1 MRRRIFGRSH
11 DSATSIMNSSS
22 RSKGSPLSSPTV
34 LDNDN
39 DSVKE
44 KAMSDKDSTIGIRQ
58 ARSRRSGDSKPG
70 DRLSIF
76 GATFGGT
83 LGKSRKPPP
92 RLVTIFYFAFF
103 SLPILVI
110 SEIGRASCRERVSS
124 PV

>member
-11 DSATSIMNSSS
+11 DSAASIMNSSS
-22 RSKGSPLSSPTV
+22 RSKGSPPKGSPLSSPTV

-39 DSVKE
+39 DSVKD
-44 KAMSDKDSTIGIRQ
+44 KAMSDKDSPIGIRQ

-83 LGKSRKPPP
+83 LGKSCKH
-92 RLVTIFYFAFF
+92 FF
-103 SLPILVI
+103 
-110 SEIGRASCRERVSS
+110 
-124 PV
+124 

>member
-1 MRRRIFGRSH
+1 
-11 DSATSIMNSSS
+11 MNSSS

-34 LDNDN
+34 LDRDN

-44 KAMSDKDSTIGIRQ
+44 KEMSDKDTPISIRR
-58 ARSRRSGDSKPG
+58 ARSRKSVDAKPA

-92 RLVTIFYFAFF
+92 RFVGQSFVFASFLTF
-103 SLPILVI
+103 
-110 SEIGRASCRERVSS
+110 GSCY
-124 PV
+124 

>member
-1 MRRRIFGRSH
+1 MRRRIFGLSH
-11 DSATSIMNSSS
+11 DSAASIMNSSS

-44 KAMSDKDSTIGIRQ
+44 KATSEKDSPVGTRQ
-58 ARSRRSGDSKPG
+58 ARSRRSADSKSG

-92 RLVTIFYFAFF
+92 RFVDSLFFFALFLTLVFF
-103 SLPILVI
+103 
-110 SEIGRASCRERVSS
+110 R
-124 PV
+124 